1 MIPASPG
8 PFAAP
13 PPNPATDPAPNP
25 AHRAAAQAME
35 AQFLSMMLREAG
47 FGRAPGGFGG
57 GAGEDQFGSLMVD
70 AQAKRMA
77 EAGGIGLAES
87 ILRAM
92 GRVDG

>member
-1 MIPASPG
+1 MIAAPLASP
-8 PFAAP
+8 PAP
-13 PPNPATDPAPNP
+13 PPAPPANP

-77 EAGGIGLAES
+77 EAGGIGLAEL

-92 GRVDG
+92 ARADG